1 MYENYYGFHERPF
14 SIVPN
19 PDYLYLSPIHQ
30 NALTYLEY
38 GLMEDIGFILLTG
51 DVGTGKTTLI
61 RYVINQ
67 FCSDMDVAVIFN
79 TNVSADQLV
88 SLILRSYGLSSET
101 NDKVNA
107 LDILYNYL
115 IEKYSENRRVLIII
129 DEAQNLSHESME
141 EVRMLSN
148 LQSDDHVLLQIMLV
162 GQPELKAKLRHQSFT
177 SFTQRI
183 AVKFHLSPLT
193 RKEAG
198 CYIAFRLEKAGGKS
212 DLFDTEAVDMIYRES
227 GGIPRS
233 INLIC
238 DSALV
243 YGFGYDLGTI
253 GGSVIE
259 QVVQDRG
266 GLEVEIGPA
275 VEEPHPLTATHE
287 KNEPELTDRL
297 RVLEAGVRK
306 LQMQI
311 EWQMGEL
318 DRRAEGFQTNLV
330 GKLNDLLL
338 QERKKSDSLLVE
350 YSKLRVKY
358 RALLKQRLRDKK
370 ARQNLLTIAERR

>member
-1 MYENYYGFHERPF
+1 MYENYYGFRERPF
-14 SIVPN
+14 NIVPN

-115 IEKYSENRRVLIII
+115 IEKYSENRRALIII

-162 GQPELKAKLRHQSFT
+162 GQPELNAKLRHQSFA
-177 SFTQRI
+177 SITQRI

-193 RKEAG
+193 RKEVG
-198 CYIAFRLEKAGGKS
+198 RYIAFRLEKAGGKS

-243 YGFGYDLGTI
+243 YGFGYDLRTI

-259 QVVQDRG
+259 QVIQDRG
-266 GLEVEIGPA
+266 GLEVEIGPD
-275 VEEPHPLTATHE
+275 VEEPSPLTATHE
-287 KNEPELTDRL
+287 KNEPELIDRL
-297 RVLEAGVRK
+297 RLLEAGVRK

-318 DRRAEGFQTNLV
+318 DRRAEGFQTNLI

-338 QERKKSDSLLVE
+338 QERKRTDRLLVE
-350 YSKLRVKY
+350 YSQLRVKY
-358 RALLKQRLRDKK
+358 RALLKQRFRDKK

>member
-1 MYENYYGFHERPF
+1 MYENYYGFQERPF
-14 SIVPN
+14 RIVPN
-19 PDYLYLSPIHQ
+19 PDYLYLSPVHQ

-61 RYVINQ
+61 RHAINQ

-88 SLILRSYGLSSET
+88 NLILRSYGLSSET

-162 GQPELKAKLRHQSFT
+162 GQPELKAKLKHQSFT
-177 SFTQRI
+177 SITQRI

-198 CYIAFRLEKAGGKS
+198 RYIAFRLEKAGGKS

-243 YGFGYDLGTI
+243 YGFGYDIKTI
-253 GGSVIE
+253 GAPVIE
-259 QVVQDRG
+259 QVIQDRG

-275 VEEPHPLTATHE
+275 DEEPNPLTATHE
-287 KNEPELTDRL
+287 KTEPEIIDRL

-318 DRRAEGFQTNLV
+318 DRRAEGFQTSLI

-338 QERKKSDSLLVE
+338 QERKRNDTLLVE
-350 YSKLRVKY
+350 YSQLKVKY

>member
-1 MYENYYGFHERPF
+1 MYENYYGFQERPF

-51 DVGTGKTTLI
+51 GVGTGKTTLI

-79 TNVSADQLV
+79 TNVSADQLI

-115 IEKYSENRRVLIII
+115 IEKYSENRRALIII

-162 GQPELKAKLRHQSFT
+162 GQPELKAKLRHQSFI
-177 SFTQRI
+177 SITQRI

-193 RKEAG
+193 RKEVG
-198 CYIAFRLEKAGGKS
+198 RYIAFRLEKAGGKS
-212 DLFDTEAVDMIYRES
+212 DLFDTEAVDMICRES

-243 YGFGYDLGTI
+243 YGFGYDLKTI

-259 QVVQDRG
+259 QVIQDRG
-266 GLEVEIGPA
+266 GLEVEMGPA

-287 KNEPELTDRL
+287 IGEPGLIDRL
-297 RVLEAGVRK
+297 RILETGVRK
-306 LQMQI
+306 LQVQT
-311 EWQMGEL
+311 EWQMGEF
-318 DRRAEGFQTNLV
+318 DRRVEGLQANLI

-338 QERKKSDSLLVE
+338 RERKRSDQLLVE

>member
-1 MYENYYGFHERPF
+1 MYENYYGFRERPF

-79 TNVSADQLV
+79 TNVSADQLI
-88 SLILRSYGLSSET
+88 SLILRSYGLSSDT

-115 IEKYSENRRVLIII
+115 IEKYSENRRALIII
-129 DEAQNLSHESME
+129 DEAQNLSHESLE

-177 SFTQRI
+177 SITQRI

-198 CYIAFRLEKAGGKS
+198 RYIAFRLEKAGGKS

-243 YGFGYDLGTI
+243 YGFGYDLRTI
-253 GGSVIE
+253 GGPVIE

-266 GLEVEIGPA
+266 GLEVEMGPA
-275 VEEPHPLTATHE
+275 VEEPYPFTATHE
-287 KNEPELTDRL
+287 KKEPELIDRL

-318 DRRAEGFQTNLV
+318 DRRAEGFQTNLI

-338 QERKKSDSLLVE
+338 KERKRSDNLLVE
-350 YSKLRVKY
+350 YSQLRVKY

>member
-1 MYENYYGFHERPF
+1 MYENYYGFQERPF

-79 TNVSADQLV
+79 TNVSADQLI

-115 IEKYSENRRVLIII
+115 IEKYSENRRALIII

-162 GQPELKAKLRHQSFT
+162 GQPELKAKLRHQSFI
-177 SFTQRI
+177 SITQRI

-193 RKEAG
+193 RKEVG
-198 CYIAFRLEKAGGKS
+198 RYIAFRLEKAGGKS
-212 DLFDTEAVDMIYRES
+212 DLFDTEAVDMICRES

-243 YGFGYDLGTI
+243 YGFGYDLRTI

-259 QVVQDRG
+259 QVIQDRG
-266 GLEVEIGPA
+266 GLEVEMGPA

-287 KNEPELTDRL
+287 IGEPGLIDRL
-297 RVLEAGVRK
+297 RILETGVRK
-306 LQMQI
+306 LQVQT
-311 EWQMGEL
+311 EWQMGEF
-318 DRRAEGFQTNLV
+318 DRRVEGLQANLI

-338 QERKKSDSLLVE
+338 RERKRSDQLLVE

>member
-1 MYENYYGFHERPF
+1 MYENYYGFQERPF

-51 DVGTGKTTLI
+51 GVGTGKTTLI

-79 TNVSADQLV
+79 TNVSADQLI

-115 IEKYSENRRVLIII
+115 IEKYSENRRALIII

-162 GQPELKAKLRHQSFT
+162 GQPELKAKLRHQSFI
-177 SFTQRI
+177 SITQRI

-193 RKEAG
+193 RKEVG
-198 CYIAFRLEKAGGKS
+198 RYIAFRLEKAGGKS
-212 DLFDTEAVDMIYRES
+212 DLFDTEAVDMICRES

-243 YGFGYDLGTI
+243 YGFGYDLRTI

-259 QVVQDRG
+259 QVIQDRG
-266 GLEVEIGPA
+266 GLEVEMGPA

-287 KNEPELTDRL
+287 IGEPGLIDRL
-297 RVLEAGVRK
+297 RILETGVRK
-306 LQMQI
+306 LQVQT
-311 EWQMGEL
+311 EWQMGEF
-318 DRRAEGFQTNLV
+318 DRRVEGLQANLI

-338 QERKKSDSLLVE
+338 RERKRSDQLLVE

>member
-1 MYENYYGFHERPF
+1 
-14 SIVPN
+14 
-19 PDYLYLSPIHQ
+19 
-30 NALTYLEY
+30 
-38 GLMEDIGFILLTG
+38 
-51 DVGTGKTTLI
+51 
-61 RYVINQ
+61 
-67 FCSDMDVAVIFN
+67 
-79 TNVSADQLV
+79 
-88 SLILRSYGLSSET
+88 
-101 NDKVNA
+101 
-107 LDILYNYL
+107 
-115 IEKYSENRRVLIII
+115 
-129 DEAQNLSHESME
+129 
-141 EVRMLSN
+141 
-148 LQSDDHVLLQIMLV
+148 MLV
-162 GQPELKAKLRHQSFT
+162 GQPELKAKLRHQNFT
-177 SFTQRI
+177 SITQRI

-198 CYIAFRLEKAGGKS
+198 RYIAFRLEKAGGKS
-212 DLFDTEAVDMIYRES
+212 DLFDTQAVDMIYQES

-253 GGSVIE
+253 GVSVIE

-266 GLEVEIGPA
+266 GLEVEIGPP
-275 VEEPHPLTATHE
+275 VEEPYPLTATHE
-287 KNEPELTDRL
+287 KDEPELVDRL

-318 DRRAEGFQTNLV
+318 DRRAEGFQTNLI

-338 QERKKSDSLLVE
+338 RERKKSDRLLVE
-350 YSKLRVKY
+350 YSQIRVKY
-358 RALLKQRLRDKK
+358 KALLKQRLRDKK

>member
-1 MYENYYGFHERPF
+1 MYENYYGFRERPF
-14 SIVPN
+14 NIVPN

-107 LDILYNYL
+107 LDVLYNYL

-177 SFTQRI
+177 SITQRI

-193 RKEAG
+193 RKEVG
-198 CYIAFRLEKAGGKS
+198 RYIAFRLEKAGGKS

-243 YGFGYDLGTI
+243 YGFGYDLRTI

-259 QVVQDRG
+259 QVIQDRG
-266 GLEVEIGPA
+266 GLEVEMGPA
-275 VEEPHPLTATHE
+275 VEEPSPLTATHE
-287 KNEPELTDRL
+287 KNEPELIDRL

-338 QERKKSDSLLVE
+338 QERKRTDRLLVE
-350 YSKLRVKY
+350 YSQLRVKY

>member
-1 MYENYYGFHERPF
+1 MYENYYGFRERPF
-14 SIVPN
+14 TIVPN
-19 PDYLYLSPIHQ
+19 PDYLYLSPVHQ

-61 RYVINQ
+61 RHVITQ
-67 FCSDMDVAVIFN
+67 FCGHMDVAVIFN

-88 SLILRSYGLSSET
+88 SLILKSFGLSLET
-101 NDKVNA
+101 NDKVHA
-107 LDILYNYL
+107 LDILYNFL
-115 IEKYSENRRVLIII
+115 IEKYAENRRALIII

-162 GQPELKAKLRHQSFT
+162 GQPELKTKLSDPSFT
-177 SFTQRI
+177 SFTQRV

-198 CYIAFRLEKAGGKS
+198 RYIAFRLEKAGGKPG
-212 DLFDTEAVDMIYRES
+212 LFEPEAVDMIYRES
-227 GGIPRS
+227 RGIPRS

-238 DSALV
+238 DAALV
-243 YGFGYDLGTI
+243 YGFGYEFKTI
-253 GGSVIE
+253 DGSVIE
-259 QVVQDRG
+259 QVIKDRG
-266 GLEVEIGPA
+266 GLEVEIGPG
-275 VEEPHPLTATHE
+275 VEESHPLKTTQV
-287 KNEPELTDRL
+287 KTEPEFVDRL
-297 RVLEAGVRK
+297 SALEASVRK
-306 LQMQI
+306 LQMQM

-318 DRRAEGFQTNLV
+318 DRRAEGFQTDLI
-330 GKLNDLLL
+330 GRLNDLLL
-338 QERKKSDSLLVE
+338 QERKRTDRLLVE
-350 YSKLRVKY
+350 YSQLRVKY

>member
-51 DVGTGKTTLI
+51 GVGTGKTTLI

-88 SLILRSYGLSSET
+88 SLILRSYGLASDT
-101 NDKVNA
+101 NDKVNS
-107 LDILYNYL
+107 LHILYNYL
-115 IEKYSENRRVLIII
+115 IEKYSENRRALIII
-129 DEAQNLSHESME
+129 DEAQNLSHESLE

-162 GQPELKAKLRHQSFT
+162 GQPELKEKLRHQSFT
-177 SFTQRI
+177 SITQRI

-198 CYIAFRLEKAGGKS
+198 RYIAFRLEKAGGKS

-275 VEEPHPLTATHE
+275 VEGPHPLTATHE
-287 KNEPELTDRL
+287 KNEPELIDRL

-318 DRRAEGFQTNLV
+318 DRRAEGFQTNLI

-338 QERKKSDSLLVE
+338 KERKKSDNLLVE
-350 YSKLRVKY
+350 YSQLKVKY